1 MNIRELSKPIT
12 SQKLNE
18 SLAKQFGYKIN
29 LEQFTDVQ
37 LEDARNKLRTKM
49 SQFELSESFDA
60 IHESQDYQKT
70 RMFLD
75 VLNQELLERDE
86 SEEEDN
92 VAETSTINGKV
103 QDPKGMRWKQTG
115 LSREAAVE
123 KYGKANVRVASR
135 KSPSGKDVVEVN
147 VPLGESRTI
156 STESYMSATIRSR
169 ANAARIP
176 AAWINSAIRRMDLGE
191 SERSEL
197 SSELTLRYDLSESQ
211 AAYVL
216 AEGEENKAATIMATK
231 DMVDKITGWLEDVA
245 AMKAE
250 TLLELLDS
258 IREESGSDVAQRYQ
272 DSVKP
277 ALEAIY
283 ATLETSRGGLQG
295 ALAVVSGGEPPSMGS
310 DMPAMGAGG
319 PQGADALGA
328 EIAAGPAPGAEIGGP
343 DIAPPS
349 AALGARAKR
358 ESIDYSRK
366 LGMLLSSKKK

>member
-92 VAETSTINGKV
+92 LAETSTINGKV

-123 KYGKANVRVASR
+123 KYGKANVRVDNR

-216 AEGEENKAATIMATK
+216 AEGEEKKAATIMATK
-231 DMVDKITGWLEDVA
+231 DMVDKITGWLDDVA

-277 ALEAIY
+277 ALESIY
-283 ATLETSRGGLQG
+283 TALETSRAGLQG
-295 ALAVVSGGEPPSMGS
+295 ALVIVSGGEAPSMGT
-310 DMPAMGAGG
+310 DMPSMGAGG
-319 PQGADALGA
+319 PPGADALGA
-328 EIAAGPAPGAEIGGP
+328 DIAAGPSAEIGGP
-343 DIAPPS
+343 DIAPPAPS
-349 AALGARAKR
+349 LGTSARAKR